1 MSSVNCIAKA
11 FISLPFLNFR
21 NTEFQGN
28 AFELVTFGAGAK
40 IATRLKKIGVN
51 KGSTFLCDCYCYIQP
66 ILLAAVSTAVNYWKW
81 IYFLCKTV

>member
-1 MSSVNCIAKA
+1 MSGVNCIAKA
-11 FISLPFLNFR
+11 LISLLFLIFR
-21 NTEFQGN
+21 NTRPRGN
-28 AFELVTFGAGAK
+28 TLELVTFGAGAK
-40 IATRLKKIGVN
+40 IATRLKISVN

>member
-1 MSSVNCIAKA
+1 MSGVNCIAKA
-11 FISLPFLNFR
+11 FMSLPFLISR
-21 NTEFQGN
+21 NTRPRGN
-28 AFELVTFGAGAK
+28 TLELVTFGAGAK
-40 IATRLKKIGVN
+40 IATRLKIGVN

>member
-1 MSSVNCIAKA
+1 MSGVKCIAKA
-11 FISLPFLNFR
+11 FTSLPVLVFR
-21 NTEFQGN
+21 TPGNTL
-28 AFELVTFGAGAK
+28 ALLTFGAGAK
-40 IATRLKKIGVN
+40 IATRLKIGVN